1 MPGTEKDGPGQP
13 PAAPK
18 PSRIAQLQ
26 GEKFEQLGLAKGSI
40 ANTKKTITNCLK
52 EIGKIKEI
60 VEKVATKRKDL
71 NADSFYVK
79 SNIYSV
85 KDYQEQ
91 AQQKLKHL
99 SKLTVKHNEIL
110 EQTRCTH
117 PQQDIVEE
125 CNAHIERAENE
136 IETYR
141 DNYQECSLEIMD
153 FMDLYDKP
161 ASSQP
166 STRESSP
173 SRLPKS

>member
-1 MPGTEKDGPGQP
+1 M
-13 PAAPK
+13 
-18 PSRIAQLQ
+18 
-26 GEKFEQLGLAKGSI
+26 
-40 ANTKKTITNCLK
+40 
-52 EIGKIKEI
+52 
-60 VEKVATKRKDL
+60 

-85 KDYQEQ
+85 KDLQEQ

-99 SKLTVKHNEIL
+99 RSLPVEHNEIL
-110 EQTRCTH
+110 EQIRCTH

-161 ASSQP
+161 ISSQP
-166 STRESSP
+166 K
-173 SRLPKS
+173 LVFCH